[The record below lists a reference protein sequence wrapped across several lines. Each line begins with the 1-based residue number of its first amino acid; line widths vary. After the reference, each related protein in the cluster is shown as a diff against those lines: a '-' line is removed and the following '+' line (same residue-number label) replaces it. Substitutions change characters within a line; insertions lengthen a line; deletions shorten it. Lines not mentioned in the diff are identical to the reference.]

1 MFFLSG
7 KGCSEFP
14 KRMLISIGILNTIV
28 KVCELKNTNRL
39 LNLCIINSINN
50 TDKFF
55 VRLLKTFPY
64 ESKQHHP
71 NNHNEKAISYIIA
84 RFFPFH
90 DCFPTIFNICHK
102 QTNCNKQAYKFLC
115 FCNKF
120 SLILSF
126 WHHQRSSTLKVI
138 ISNQIQNFFSL

>member
-55 VRLLKTFPY
+55 VRLIKTFPY

-90 DCFPTIFNICHK
+90 DCFPTIFNI
-102 QTNCNKQAYKFLC
+102 FL
-115 FCNKF
+115 
-120 SLILSF
+120 I
-126 WHHQRSSTLKVI
+126 
-138 ISNQIQNFFSL
+138 NFFVFVTNSLLSSVFGIIKEAAP